1 MEPKII
7 WLFLLIFINSFS
19 ISIDSIEEL
28 RKATEN
34 NPYDSRLWFFL
45 GEALQYKDTIH
56 HEGGTNQKP
65 AVKAYQKALSLN
77 PDDQLV
83 IKIFIF
89 ILIIFKINKTIL

>member
-1 MEPKII
+1 MDSKII
-7 WLFLLIFINSFS
+7 WLFLLIFVNSFS
-19 ISIDSIEEL
+19 ISMDNIEEL

-65 AVKAYQKALSLN
+65 AVVAYQKALSLN
-77 PDDQLV
+77 PDEELV
-83 IKIFIF
+83 ILSYLF
-89 ILIIFKINKTIL
+89 LS